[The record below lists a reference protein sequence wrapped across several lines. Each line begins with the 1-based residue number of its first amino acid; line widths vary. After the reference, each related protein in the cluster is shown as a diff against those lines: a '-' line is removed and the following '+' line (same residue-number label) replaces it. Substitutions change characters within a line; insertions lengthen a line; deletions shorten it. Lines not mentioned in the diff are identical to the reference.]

1 MATEIKIKNFKSLV
15 DVDITLKPITLL
27 FGPNNNGKSSL
38 INSLFFLSE
47 NMTTIHKTRFKLGK
61 ENLSSFKEVVSFNDE
76 EKEVV
81 FEIATTVDIE
91 KFVSSRKS
99 GVEKLRENS
108 GSEDGETED
117 VYNFEKSILKRLEGK
132 RVEAHTVFAEKT
144 DKENPARKLK
154 RIELFLESE
163 KIININ
169 FDKIHFCEKDDT
181 SLILDIHADK
191 GFVDLFFDD
200 NNEINEIL
208 KDIFKNFFEATS
220 NGEKEKVSFSNAIRL
235 PNLYSKKNFLEFFK
249 REKKEELVEE
259 FTDNIFNKFTEI
271 VFLFSHLMTSQ
282 WGIGLPTFTEHLGP
296 IRERPKHKYLINGDV
311 DYSRDFYFTQFLE
324 EETEEDG
331 VNTAKEVEKILPFFF
346 EDTSI
351 LVKKNEDIGRLFIR
365 QSEATFNLAEASS
378 GFLQLLPILIKQPKV
393 IEQPELHLHPKL
405 QARFADLFVHW
416 YVEEKKEVIVET
428 HSEHILRRL
437 QVLVAKGEVS
447 RDDVAIYYFDKKDGE
462 TKIIE
467 MKMEANGLFT
477 NDWPEGFFDDKANL
491 AFELMDAIKN
501 RN

>member
-1 MATEIKIKNFKSLV
+1 MATQIKIKNFKSLV

-81 FEIATTVDIE
+81 FEVATTVNVK

-99 GVEKLRENS
+99 GVENLRENNS
-108 GSEDGETED
+108 SEDGETEE
-117 VYNFEKSILKRLEGK
+117 VYNFEKSILERLEGK
-132 RVEAHTVFAEKT
+132 EVKAKVIFAKNVDEK
-144 DKENPARKLK
+144 NPSRKLK
-154 RIELFLESE
+154 RTELFLED
-163 KIININ
+163 KKNININ
-169 FDKIHFCEKDDT
+169 FDKVHFYENEEI
-181 SLILDIHADK
+181 SLTLDIHAEK
-191 GFVDLFFDD
+191 GFVDLFFDY
-200 NNEINEIL
+200 NHEINEML
-208 KDIFKNFFEATS
+208 KEIIKNFFEATS
-220 NGEKEKVSFSNAIRL
+220 NGEKEKVSFSNTIRL
-235 PNLYSKKNFLEFFK
+235 PNLYSKNNFLEFFK
-249 REKKEELVEE
+249 REKKEELVKE
-259 FTDNIFNKFTEI
+259 FTDDVFNQFTEI
-271 VFLFSHLMTSQ
+271 VFLFSHFMTSQ
-282 WGIGLPTFTEHLGP
+282 WGVALPTFTEHLGP

-311 DYSRDFYFTQFLE
+311 DYSKNFYFTQFLE
-324 EETEEDG
+324 EETAEDG
-331 VNTAKEVEKILPFFF
+331 TNTVKEVENILPFFF

-351 LVKKNEDIGRLFIR
+351 SVEKNEDIGRLFIR
-365 QSEATFNLAEASS
+365 QGEAIFNLAEASS
-378 GFLQLLPILIKQPKV
+378 GFLQLLPILIKQPKI

-416 YVEEKKEVIVET
+416 HTEEKKEVIVET

-447 RDDVAIYYFDKKDGE
+447 RNDVAIYYFDKKDGE
-462 TKIIE
+462 TKIVE